1 MYVVLVLASALC
13 VCTAFPFGAPKGACV
28 DMTPGHIYF
37 NLTRVSPQGTASPYR
52 ITVGSNQYM
61 SGETVKVV
69 VLVGVLSL
77 CNAYPNGAPKEACVT
92 MTPGHKYANLTS
104 VHPQTTPSPYQVM
117 VASNQYSPGATLKVM
132 IVGPAFQ
139 GFLLQARHNG
149 NAGPVG
155 SFSNA
160 PTNTKAVQCTAEND
174 SMTHANPNTK
184 QNITLTWTAP
194 SDARAD
200 IMFIATV
207 AQEKNVFWLNNTSP
221 MVTLDQGYKKEVSG
235 NHV

>member
-1 MYVVLVLASALC
+1 MYVVVVLASALC

-52 ITVGSNQYM
+52 IAVGSNQYM
-61 SGETVKVV
+61 PGGTV
-69 VLVGVLSL
+69 
-77 CNAYPNGAPKEACVT
+77 
-92 MTPGHKYANLTS
+92 
-104 VHPQTTPSPYQVM
+104 
-117 VASNQYSPGATLKVM
+117 KVM

-221 MVTLDQGYKKEVSG
+221 MVTLDQGYKKEASG